1 MLGRAALWLVAAP
14 LAMLQR
20 SSANAQPDLFCVV
33 TQKHHTLCSGAY
45 PAAAA
50 SVSATHKSMCS
61 CCACAAAVTMYVSD
75 ADGDEFTE
83 ASCLSCCEKQGGAC
97 FPACLHAAA
106 ELCAQGCGMLTC
118 VHTCWSWKRQGAVH
132 GLPMQVCLPINLED
146 DGYNMVH
153 SHDNSAAFILAGE
166 CSTY

>member
-20 SSANAQPDLFCVV
+20 SSADAQPDLFCVV
-33 TQKHHTLCSGAY
+33 TQKHNTLCSGAY

-61 CCACAAAVTMYVSD
+61 CCASAAVTMYVSD